1 MSAADYR
8 AEIHR
13 VVSDAEERVRKVL
26 VREAQGGRYD
36 GIEFAQSV
44 GLRLKELKDL
54 TSPTSAGE
62 IVRPADLLPSSR
74 PTNSSRPRGK
84 YPRFGIVDET
94 LIKTGW
100 TKKKKA
106 EYMQRVPRS
115 AFDRVTRALGDL
127 SREEAGP
134 IATEVILAR
143 VDALGTQSIP
153 TYQTYTVLYFLR
165 TKEILRGVARGE
177 YVLPADVEV
186 KAKAA
191 WSNGVTS

>member
-1 MSAADYR
+1 MSAADYQ
-8 AEIHR
+8 AEIHGA
-13 VVSDAEERVRKVL
+13 VSDAEERVRKVL
-26 VREAQGGRYD
+26 VREAEAGRYD
-36 GIEFAQSV
+36 GIESARSV

-54 TSPTSAGE
+54 TNPTLAGE
-62 IVRPADLLPSSR
+62 PAPPADPLPSPR
-74 PTNSSRPRGK
+74 PINSSKPRGR

-115 AFDRVTRALGDL
+115 AFDRVTTALGDL
-127 SREEAGP
+127 SREESGP
-134 IATEVILAR
+134 IATEVILSK

-165 TKEILRGVARGE
+165 VKKILRGVARGE